1 MASFAYGA
9 ISCCGLDE
17 LADIRGTDP
26 AAWFKQH
33 QNADG
38 TYQRFIEVANVV
50 FTDIDVPYG
59 ASDKPYGWGNV
70 WKDYIQKNKL
80 GSVKTNRPRR
90 NPNSGNLVKAY
101 LWTPA
106 PHLVE
111 RYKPEDEDN
120 Y

>member
-1 MASFAYGA
+1 MAEFSCGG
-9 ISCCGLDE
+9 INCCGLDE
-17 LADIRGTDP
+17 LHDIRGTDP
-26 AAWFKQH
+26 AEWFKEY
-33 QNADG
+33 QNKDG
-38 TYQRFIEVANVV
+38 SYWRFISVANVV
-50 FTDIDVPYG
+50 FTDIDQPCKGSVKRY
-59 ASDKPYGWGNV
+59 YWGDL

-90 NPNSGNLVKAY
+90 NPNSGNMVKAY

-111 RYKPEDEDN
+111 RYEPEDEDN